1 MVEIREKFDKIVT
14 HKFKFVK
21 TGYVPGSEDNETEI

>member
-1 MVEIREKFDKIVT
+1 MVEIYEKFDKIVT

-21 TGYVPGSEDNETEI
+21 TGGSEDNETEI